1 MTAVDIRI
9 LCAVSNFI
17 VTQVKHKYTTERK
30 KGKAPNR
37 AAIGAQSCYRITDR
51 EKFTQR
57 RVRYES

>member
-30 KGKAPNR
+30 KAPYR
-37 AAIGAQSCYRITDR
+37 AAISAQSCYRIIDR
-51 EKFTQR
+51 EKFTPK
-57 RVRYES
+57 ENAL